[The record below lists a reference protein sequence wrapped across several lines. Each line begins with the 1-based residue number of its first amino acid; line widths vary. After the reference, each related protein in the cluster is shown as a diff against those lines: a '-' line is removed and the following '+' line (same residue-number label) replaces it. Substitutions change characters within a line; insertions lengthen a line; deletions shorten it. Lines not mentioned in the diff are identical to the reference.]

1 VPPAAAAEAGRVT
14 TLVTGATGF
23 VGSAVLR
30 ALLRRGEP
38 VRALVRPSSSLRL
51 LEGLPVEIVRGD
63 LADPAGFRATLRGC
77 DALFHVA
84 ADYRLWVPQPAAMYR
99 TNVEGTRELLLAAAA
114 AGVGRIV
121 YTSSVATL
129 GLRADRLPSDET
141 TPAALADMIG
151 HYKRS
156 KFLAEQA
163 VRALIAESGLPAVI
177 VNPSAPVG
185 PADARPTPTGRVL
198 LEAARGRI
206 PAYVDTGLNL
216 VHVDDVAEGHLL
228 AFERGRI
235 GERYILG
242 GDNLPLGDM
251 LAQIANLVGRRPPRL
266 RLPSRALLPVA
277 VIAEAIAR
285 LGIGGE
291 PLVTADGVRMARK
304 PMYFTSAKAEREL
317 GYRSR
322 PAVEG
327 LRDAIE
333 WYRGCGYLR

>member
-1 VPPAAAAEAGRVT
+1 MT

-23 VGSAVLR
+23 VGSAVVR
-30 ALLRRGEP
+30 ALVRRGEP
-38 VRALVRPSSSLRL
+38 VRAMVRRSSSLGL
-51 LEGLPVEIVRGD
+51 LEGLPVEIVTGD
-63 LADPAGFRATLRGC
+63 LDEPATCRAALEGC

-84 ADYRLWVPQPAAMYR
+84 ADYRLWVPQPDAMYR
-99 TNVEGTRELLLAAAA
+99 TNVEGTRHLLLAAAA
-114 AGVGRIV
+114 ARVARIV

-129 GLRADRLPSDET
+129 GLRPDHLPADET
-141 TPAALADMIG
+141 TPTTLAAMVG

-163 VRALIAESGLPAVI
+163 VRELVAETGLPVVI
-177 VNPSAPVG
+177 VNPAAPVG
-185 PADARPTPTGRVL
+185 PGDARPTPTGRVV

-216 VHVDDVAEGHLL
+216 VHVDDVAEGQLL
-228 AFERGRI
+228 ALERGRV

-242 GDNLPLGDM
+242 GENLPLSRM
-251 LAQIANLVGRRPPRL
+251 LALIAEIVGRRPPRL
-266 RLPSRALLPVA
+266 RLPTSAMLPMAFV
-277 VIAEAIAR
+277 AEAVAR
-285 LGIGGE
+285 VAGGRE
-291 PLVTADGVRMARK
+291 PLITADGVRMARK

-327 LRDAIE
+327 LRDAIA
-333 WYRGCGYLR
+333 WYRSHGCLP

>member
-1 VPPAAAAEAGRVT
+1 MTA
-14 TLVTGATGF
+14 LVTGATGF

-30 ALLRRGEP
+30 ALLRRSQP
-38 VRALVRPSSSLRL
+38 VRALVRPTSSRHL
-51 LEGLPVEIVRGD
+51 LEGLPVEIVAGD
-63 LADPAGFRATLRGC
+63 LADPASCRGALRGC
-77 DALFHVA
+77 DTLFHVA
-84 ADYRLWVPQPAAMYR
+84 ADYRLWVPQPDAMYR
-99 TNVEGTRELLLAAAA
+99 TNVVGTRRLLLEAAEV
-114 AGVGRIV
+114 GVSRIV

-141 TPAALADMIG
+141 TPATLADMIG

-156 KFLAEQA
+156 KFLAEKA
-163 VRALIAESGLPAVI
+163 VRELIAEAGLPVVI

-216 VHVDDVAEGHLL
+216 VHVDDVAEGHLRAL
-228 AFERGRI
+228 ARGRV

-242 GDNLPLGDM
+242 GENLPLAEM
-251 LAQIANLVGRRPPRL
+251 LALIAHLVGRRPPRL
-266 RLPSRALLPVA
+266 RVPSGALLPLA
-277 VIAEAIAR
+277 FIAEAMAR
-285 LGIGGE
+285 MGIGGE
-291 PLVTADGVRMARK
+291 PLVTADGIRMARK

-327 LRDAIE
+327 LRDAID

>member
-1 VPPAAAAEAGRVT
+1 MT

-23 VGSAVLR
+23 VGSAVAR

-38 VRALVRPSSSLRL
+38 VRALVRPNSARGLP
-51 LEGLPVEIVRGD
+51 GDLPVEPAFGD
-63 LADPAGFRATLRGC
+63 LDDPASLARAVAGC
-77 DALFHVA
+77 TALFHVA

-114 AGVGRIV
+114 AGVRRIV

-129 GLRADRLPSDET
+129 GLRADRRPSDEA
-141 TPAALADMIG
+141 TPATLADMIG

-163 VRALIAESGLPAVI
+163 VRALVAESGLPVVI

-251 LAQIANLVGRRPPRL
+251 LAQIANLVGRKPPRL

-277 VIAEAIAR
+277 LIAEAIAR

-333 WYRGCGYLR
+333 WYRNCGYLR

>member
-1 VPPAAAAEAGRVT
+1 MT

-63 LADPAGFRATLRGC
+63 LADPASFRAALRGC
-77 DALFHVA
+77 EALFHVA

-99 TNVEGTRELLLAAAA
+99 TNVEGTRGLLLAAAA
-114 AGVGRIV
+114 AGVSRIV

-129 GLRADRLPSDET
+129 GLRADRLPSDEA
-141 TPAALADMIG
+141 TPATLADMIG

-163 VRALIAESGLPAVI
+163 VRELVAEAGLPVVI

-198 LEAARGRI
+198 IEAARGRI

-266 RLPSRALLPVA
+266 RLPSGALLPVA

-327 LRDAIE
+327 LRDAID
-333 WYRGCGYLR
+333 WYRSGGYLR